1 MRNLPDDELFD
12 ALETRLRN
20 FMEEPGEEVWNKIS
34 AEIPRSRTPLL
45 MLWFNRSAAV
55 LAIVTLLFL
64 PGVKTDRPVSNST
77 NEFTKDTRVPSG
89 KVPPELVLTPGRGNR
104 IVGRADAS
112 VAHLEARGN
121 KPTSFDVTD
130 TPFIPVNHR
139 EDTLAEAQPVT
150 HSDSVEVEVAIL
162 PLPLAVPDSIELT
175 DTREP
180 GEKKKKKRKGISF
193 YSLVTPTLS
202 YYRISPLAEDHIV
215 IERLKSPPVLSAG
228 RLGIS
233 IEAGIQGKIT
243 SRLEYLAGITY
254 YSQSQRIKYEQ
265 LTSDHVIIEEEDGKG
280 YMVRP
285 GVLEKSFQY
294 KMQNIG
300 AQAGLMYSLKQV
312 GLVHKAGILLQYQK
326 GFHTPDETSG
336 FSRTRPDYLS
346 YQLLYRMEYAV
357 RRGVF
362 VFVQPSYSRSFYSDE
377 SLQAPFSLKQSRA
390 GIGLGIVYLF

>member
-1 MRNLPDDELFD
+1 MKNLPDDELFD

-64 PGVKTDRPVSNST
+64 PGIKTDRPVPNST

-89 KVPPELVLTPGRGNR
+89 KVPPALVITPGRGNR

-121 KPTSFDVTD
+121 QPTSFDVTGA
-130 TPFIPVNHR
+130 PFIPVNHS
-139 EDTLAEAQPVT
+139 EDTLAEALPGT

-243 SRLEYLAGITY
+243 GRLEYLAGITY

-362 VFVQPSYSRSFYSDE
+362 VQPSYSRSFYSDE

-390 GIGLGIVYLF
+390 GIGLGIVYRF